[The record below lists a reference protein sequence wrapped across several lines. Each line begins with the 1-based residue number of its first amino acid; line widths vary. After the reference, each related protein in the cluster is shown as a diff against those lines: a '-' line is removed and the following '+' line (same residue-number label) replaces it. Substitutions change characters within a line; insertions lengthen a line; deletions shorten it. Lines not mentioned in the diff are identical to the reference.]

1 MEGIFHGRIA
11 QVREELH
18 AMEAQ
23 HDRKG
28 IGWPAL
34 LALWVI
40 MRRDFLFEALPGN
53 EGLHALQEQLPPGL
67 AHQSWGFLFCQGMS
81 AKVI

>member
-1 MEGIFHGRIA
+1 MVVSSGILERRRPAKRCQGYDLIEGIFHGRIA
-11 QVREELH
+11 QVIEELH

-23 HDRKG
+23 HDRKA

-40 MRRDFLFEALPGN
+40 MRRDFLFQALPGSSR
-53 EGLHALQEQLPPGL
+53 E
-67 AHQSWGFLFCQGMS
+67 
-81 AKVI
+81 